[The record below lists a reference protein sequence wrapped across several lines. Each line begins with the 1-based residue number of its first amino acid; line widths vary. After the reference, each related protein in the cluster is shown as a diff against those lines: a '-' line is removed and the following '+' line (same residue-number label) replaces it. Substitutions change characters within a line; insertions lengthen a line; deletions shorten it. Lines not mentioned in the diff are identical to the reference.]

1 MRAACEA
8 RYYYAEGYPACAE
21 NSRCLGWAW
30 LSCFISISIFAALIL
45 ISRCEGGSFLHLC
58 ADEDRSLGG
67 HCWRIVGMELTS
79 AVLLSS
85 CVFFF
90 FLRCFIKRKLVE
102 PVSVDCRLVYTIV
115 FVHYAWM
122 SGVYVLFYRGA
133 KQFMIFLGWC
143 DRHALS

>member
-1 MRAACEA
+1 MPR
-8 RYYYAEGYPACAE
+8 
-21 NSRCLGWAW
+21 
-30 LSCFISISIFAALIL
+30 
-45 ISRCEGGSFLHLC
+45 
-58 ADEDRSLGG
+58 RSLLAYCGYG
-67 HCWRIVGMELTS
+67 VDFSG
-79 AVLLSS
+79 AVVL
-85 CVFFF
+85 VFFF

-122 SGVYVLFYRGA
+122 SGVCVLFYRGG